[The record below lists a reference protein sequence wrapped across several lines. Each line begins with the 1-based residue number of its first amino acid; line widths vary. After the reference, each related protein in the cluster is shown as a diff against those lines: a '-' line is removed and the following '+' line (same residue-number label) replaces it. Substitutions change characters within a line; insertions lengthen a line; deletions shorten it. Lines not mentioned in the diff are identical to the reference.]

1 MSITV
6 RVKRDDESID
16 FQVPTG
22 WEEITLQ
29 HWGELA
35 YIIKKHQ
42 NDAKLKQNSLDERFA
57 LDDESD
63 YEKLTEDV
71 KFVNELHLNRDIF
84 CYLSGLDKED
94 MKYVDME
101 QVIHVINTIGILTEE
116 YKPTGMTSFECD
128 GETYY
133 FPAEFLKNNTYGDYI
148 EATQLDMYIDSM
160 KNGKYDVLPEQMA
173 ILCKKIGEEYDEDK
187 IAEKTEKF
195 KQLKMDIIFEFAFF
209 LTQRSENLLK
219 HSSTYLEK
227 NVNLSWQ

>member
-16 FQVPTG
+16 FQVPTE
-22 WEEITLQ
+22 WESITLK

-42 NDAKLKQNSLDERFA
+42 SDSQLKQNSLDEKFSI
-57 LDDESD
+57 EGGGKD
-63 YEKLTEDV
+63 YDTLTQDV
-71 KFVNELHLNRDIF
+71 EFLNQLHLNRDIF
-84 CYLSGLDKED
+84 CYLSGLDRED

-101 QVIHVINTIGILTEE
+101 QVAKVVNTIGILTEE
-116 YKPTGMTSFECD
+116 YKPKGIKSFEFE

-133 FPAEFLKNNTYGDYI
+133 FPSEFLKNNTYGDYI
-148 EATQLDMYIDSM
+148 EATQLDMYIESM

-173 ILCKKIGEEYDEDK
+173 ILCRRMGEEYDEDK
-187 IAEKTEKF
+187 IDEKAEKF
-195 KQLKMDIIFEFAFF
+195 KQLTMDIVFEFAFF
-209 LTQRSENLLK
+209 LTNRSENLLK

-227 NVNLSWQ
+227 SENL